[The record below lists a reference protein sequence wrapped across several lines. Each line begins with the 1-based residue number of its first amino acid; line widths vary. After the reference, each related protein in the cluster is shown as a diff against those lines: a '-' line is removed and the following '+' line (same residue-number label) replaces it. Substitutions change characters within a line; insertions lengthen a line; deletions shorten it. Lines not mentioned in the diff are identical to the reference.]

1 MPRPVDRGPRQ
12 SRAAEAR
19 ILAKP
24 ERGARIARD
33 HLLLVDDQEAV
44 RELLCRYLE
53 RFPEYK
59 VVGQAG
65 SGLAA
70 TALFRKLAPHLMI
83 VDLLLPELCGHEV
96 ILRVRKDLPE
106 TRVVVFTGASDPSVL
121 ANALRCEPDGLVHKS
136 EPLELLLAALRIVSA
151 GGRFFSPKLN
161 HYMSRLEFGAQQ
173 ALSAREIEVMQSIA
187 EGKCNKEIGRLLGV
201 ATKTVDN
208 HRARLMQ
215 KLGVHNA
222 ASLTLVAVQM
232 GIVPASSIQRGLFK
246 SFPFSHRLRLG

>member
-1 MPRPVDRGPRQ
+1 VRRCVPSMKKSV
-12 SRAAEAR
+12 
-19 ILAKP
+19 
-24 ERGARIARD
+24 
-33 HLLLVDDQEAV
+33 LLVDDQEAV

-70 TALFRKLAPHLMI
+70 TALFRKTCPHLVI

-96 ILRVRKDLPE
+96 ILRVRKELPE
-106 TRVVVFTGASDPSVL
+106 TRIVVFTGVSDTSVL
-121 ANALRCEPDGLVHKS
+121 VNALRCEPDGLVHKS
-136 EPLELLLAALRIVSA
+136 EPLELLLAALRTVSA

-161 HYMSRLEFGAQQ
+161 QYITHFEFGAAQ

-208 HRARLMQ
+208 HRARLMH

-232 GIVPASSIQRGLFK
+232 GIVPASSIQAGLFK
-246 SFPFSHRLRLG
+246 NFPFSHRLRVG

>member
-1 MPRPVDRGPRQ
+1 MKKSVLLID
-12 SRAAEAR
+12 
-19 ILAKP
+19 
-24 ERGARIARD
+24 D
-33 HLLLVDDQEAV
+33 HEAV

-53 RFPEYK
+53 RFPEYE
-59 VVGQAG
+59 VVGQTG

-70 TALFRKLAPHLMI
+70 TALFRKTSPHLVI

-96 ILRVRKDLPE
+96 ILRIRKELPE
-106 TRVVVFTGASDPSVL
+106 TRIVVFTGVSDASVL

-136 EPLELLLAALRIVSA
+136 EPLELLLAALRTVSA

-161 HYMSRLEFGAQQ
+161 QYINHFEFGGAAQ

-208 HRARLMQ
+208 HRRLMH

-232 GIVPASSIQRGLFK
+232 GMVPASSVQAGLFK